1 MVLTIDVGNT
11 NTVLGGFEG
20 EELFFVSRIKTDRDR
35 MPDEYAIAFRSIFE
49 INGYG
54 KASFSGA
61 IISSVVPPLLP
72 VLRDAVSKLLGCRV
86 LTVSPGTKTGLDI
99 RIDNPAETGA
109 DLVCACV
116 GALTRYPMPCVV
128 VDLGTA
134 TKFLV
139 LDKDGNFLGGPI
151 MPGVNISL
159 EALARSAALLPR
171 IELGRIDHIIGKNS
185 VDCMQAGILYGT
197 AGMVD
202 GVLDRIQEEL
212 GQEVT
217 AVMTGGIAR
226 SIQPF
231 CKRAVAYDENL
242 LLYGLWELYKKNT
255 PPRS

>member
-1 MVLTIDVGNT
+1 
-11 NTVLGGFEG
+11 
-20 EELFFVSRIKTDRDR
+20 
-35 MPDEYAIAFRSIFE
+35 
-49 INGYG
+49 
-54 KASFSGA
+54 
-61 IISSVVPPLLP
+61 
-72 VLRDAVSKLLGCRV
+72 
-86 LTVSPGTKTGLDI
+86 
-99 RIDNPAETGA
+99 
-109 DLVCACV
+109 
-116 GALTRYPMPCVV
+116 MPCVV

-255 PPRS
+255 RPRS